1 MNDEVL
7 AAFMADPVNASALLQ
22 SSFKAFHELM
32 MYHCYRIDW
41 DWQPFHFK
49 IVKKLE
55 QYAFGRNTK
64 QNLVINMPPRFGKTA
79 LMESFEAWSFL
90 LNPYSKIIHTSYSDT
105 LIKQSSKNVKNMIM
119 SPAFQKFSNYLPL
132 RQDSQKAEEWKTEPV
147 KGMIG
152 GSYRAATLAG
162 ALTGFGF
169 GVSGIDTWG
178 GCCFPYD
185 ELVLTESGLI
195 KIGDIVRAEQKI
207 KVYSFNIET
216 SKIELKDVIGWHKK
230 YREDILKIRFNNGM
244 ELRCT
249 PDHKIYTDIG
259 YVEATHL
266 TLEDKVFYLKRGR
279 GLLKTT
285 ANSIVNTGKEYSY
298 CLTVADNHNFFAG
311 KGQILVSNCTIDD
324 PTKASMNISRA
335 DIKACIDLY
344 TGSLKSRAN
353 NPKAPFIMIMQRL
366 DPDDL
371 TGYVLE
377 NETDE
382 WEQLKI
388 PAYNE
393 QTGESIWEDK
403 MPAYKLEAMKKNSVS
418 VYYGQYQQEPIVV
431 GGEVFKSEWFQY
443 YNPQEYY
450 PYQAIYGVADTA
462 MKKGEANDYTVLSL
476 WGQTYTGTVHLLDMI
491 RGKWDAVELVEVF
504 KATWEKW
511 QHRDIQPYGIYIEDK
526 SSGIGLIQTLKTQ
539 TSIPFLPIQ
548 RTSYKTDD
556 GILVRADKYSRAL
569 AVVPHIAAGRV
580 LLPNNPTDEVSSMLL
595 TEATAFRSDLRAKH
609 DDCVDCLCDAVNIAF
624 SPNFISSVY
633 I

>member
-1 MNDEVL
+1 ML
-7 AAFMADPVNASALLQ
+7 
-22 SSFKAFHELM
+22 
-32 MYHCYRIDW
+32 
-41 DWQPFHFK
+41 
-49 IVKKLE
+49 
-55 QYAFGRNTK
+55 
-64 QNLVINMPPRFGKTA
+64 
-79 LMESFEAWSFL
+79 
-90 LNPYSKIIHTSYSDT
+90 
-105 LIKQSSKNVKNMIM
+105 M

-178 GCCFPYD
+178 GC
-185 ELVLTESGLI
+185 
-195 KIGDIVRAEQKI
+195 
-207 KVYSFNIET
+207 
-216 SKIELKDVIGWHKK
+216 
-230 YREDILKIRFNNGM
+230 
-244 ELRCT
+244 
-249 PDHKIYTDIG
+249 
-259 YVEATHL
+259 
-266 TLEDKVFYLKRGR
+266 
-279 GLLKTT
+279 
-285 ANSIVNTGKEYSY
+285 
-298 CLTVADNHNFFAG
+298 
-311 KGQILVSNCTIDD
+311 CTIDD

-388 PAYNE
+388 PAYDE

-403 MPAYKLEAMKKNSVS
+403 MPSYKLEAMKKNSVS

-431 GGEVFKSEWFQY
+431 GGEVFKSEWFQF
-443 YNPQEYY
+443 YNPNEYY

-462 MKKGEANDYTVLSL
+462 MKKGEANDFTVLSL
-476 WGQTYTGTVHLLDMI
+476 WGQTYTGTIHLLDMV

-580 LLPNNPTDEVSSMLL
+580 LLPNNPTDEVSAMLL

>member
-1 MNDEVL
+1 MNDEIL

-32 MYHCYRIDW
+32 MYHCYRINW
-41 DWQPFHFK
+41 DWQPFHYK
-49 IVKKLE
+49 IVNKLE
-55 QYAFGRNTK
+55 QYAFGRNLK

-105 LIKQSSKNVKNMIM
+105 LIKQSSKNVKNMLM

-178 GCCFPYD
+178 GFCC
-185 ELVLTESGLI
+185 
-195 KIGDIVRAEQKI
+195 
-207 KVYSFNIET
+207 
-216 SKIELKDVIGWHKK
+216 
-230 YREDILKIRFNNGM
+230 
-244 ELRCT
+244 
-249 PDHKIYTDIG
+249 
-259 YVEATHL
+259 
-266 TLEDKVFYLKRGR
+266 
-279 GLLKTT
+279 
-285 ANSIVNTGKEYSY
+285 
-298 CLTVADNHNFFAG
+298 
-311 KGQILVSNCTIDD
+311 IDD
-324 PTKASMNISRA
+324 PSKASVNISRA

-388 PAYNE
+388 PAYDE

-431 GGEVFKSEWFQY
+431 GGEVFKSEWFQF
-443 YNPQEYY
+443 YNPNEYY

-462 MKKGEANDYTVLSL
+462 MKKGEANDFTVLSL
-476 WGQTYTGTVHLLDMI
+476 WGQTYTGTIHLLDMV

-539 TSIPFLPIQ
+539 TAIPFLPIQ

-580 LLPNNPTDEVSSMLL
+580 LLPNNPTDEVSAMLL